1 MSGELRKPH
10 TLMRLRHWLGKLL
23 ANVSAGWSNG
33 SRNLPGGVS
42 MRRRWFALIGFT
54 ALLFPSYPLPAT
66 IALAS
71 AFVLQSVRVCPHGCV
86 RTRNGRFMCTLNRRV
101 NSSTTPLK
109 QEGSTIMNVIIQKL
123 NGLWH
128 LIVGSCQI
136 RTPFLETQD
145 RALVV
150 AYARRVYPGA
160 KILERD

>member
-10 TLMRLRHWLGKLL
+10 TLMRLRHWLGQLL
-23 ANVSAGWSNG
+23 AN
-33 SRNLPGGVS
+33 
-42 MRRRWFALIGFT
+42 
-54 ALLFPSYPLPAT
+54 
-66 IALAS
+66 
-71 AFVLQSVRVCPHGCV
+71 
-86 RTRNGRFMCTLNRRV
+86 V

-109 QEGSTIMNVIIQKL
+109 QGTLMNVIVQRL

-136 RTPFLETQD
+136 RTPFLQTQD

-160 KILERD
+160 KIFERD